1 MRWTDESIAF
11 LRDAA
16 AMNRYYETV
25 AERIAPQLPENA
37 HICDAGCGIGKLSL
51 ALKPYCRHVTAVDA
65 DELAIKTL
73 EAHLI
78 KGVTAICGDVE
89 ALTPKEPYDAMV
101 FCLFGRTQ
109 DTLRIARKRCRTKR
123 RCACSPLRR
132 RLFRRRKQY
141 ETASFD
147 LRERGVGKSTLIRRL
162 LEHSTR
168 EVGGFV
174 TKRLPIADE
183 NGFFPIYLYPASQKE
198 DERHNEAA
206 NLVGTCDSRSSI
218 RHPEVF
224 DTLGAQLIESAPEGG
239 IILMDELGFL
249 ENDARA
255 FQSTVM
261 RALDGETPVLAAVKP
276 KDTPFLRAV
285 RGHENAEL
293 VFIDEQNRDAL
304 LEKLLPH
311 ILRWNEA

>member
-1 MRWTDESIAF
+1 M
-11 LRDAA
+11 
-16 AMNRYYETV
+16 
-25 AERIAPQLPENA
+25 
-37 HICDAGCGIGKLSL
+37 K
-51 ALKPYCRHVTAVDA
+51 RH
-65 DELAIKTL
+65 LL
-73 EAHLI
+73 
-78 KGVTAICGDVE
+78 ICG
-89 ALTPKEPYDAMV
+89 
-101 FCLFGRTQ
+101 
-109 DTLRIARKRCRTKR
+109 
-123 RCACSPLRR
+123 
-132 RLFRRRKQY
+132 
-141 ETASFD
+141 
-147 LRERGVGKSTLIRRL
+147 ERGVGKSTLIRRL

-198 DERHNEAA
+198 DERRNETA

-261 RALDGETPVLAAVKP
+261 RALDGETPVLPRSSRRTHHSCAPCAGMRTRSLSSLTNRTETRFLKSSCRTFCGGMKLEAASSPCNREEVFKR
-276 KDTPFLRAV
+276 T
-285 RGHENAEL
+285 L
-293 VFIDEQNRDAL
+293 V
-304 LEKLLPH
+304 
-311 ILRWNEA
+311 